1 MPPIY
6 QSPQFWTL
14 VAGLA
19 AFVGK
24 FYFPELPLDVVSIL
38 ALLLFVLGLIG
49 VTPQV
54 RARGLRA
61 SLGST
66 AIYNSLPFWQLV
78 AGLVFF
84 VLRYFAPDLPVDEP
98 MILAIILFILAAL
111 GIVPELRAR
120 GKML

>member
-1 MPPIY
+1 MPPILY
-6 QSPQFWTL
+6 SLQFWTL
-14 VAGLA
+14 LAGLA

-24 FYFPELPLDVVSIL
+24 FYFAELPLDAVSIL

-49 VTPQV
+49 VTPQL
-54 RARGLRA
+54 RARGIRT
-61 SLGST
+61 SFST
-66 AIYNSLPFWQLV
+66 TTIYNSLAFWQLV
-78 AGLVFF
+78 AGLMFF

-98 MILAIILFILAAL
+98 TILAVILFILAAL

>member
-6 QSPQFWTL
+6 QSLQFWTL
-14 VAGLA
+14 VAGLL

-24 FYFPELPLDVVSIL
+24 FYFPELPLDAVSIL
-38 ALLLFVLGLIG
+38 ALLLFVLGLVG

-54 RARGLRA
+54 RARGIRA
-61 SLGST
+61 SLST
-66 AIYNSLPFWQLV
+66 TTIYNSLSFWQLV

-84 VLRYFAPDLPVDEP
+84 VLRYFAPSLPLDEP
-98 MILAIILFILAAL
+98 TILAVILFILAAL
-111 GIVPELRAR
+111 GVVPELRAR